1 MKFSAR
7 FRSRLT
13 LLPLAAAGA
22 VLAASAIA
30 ADQPGPSAAER
41 WALRPARSPEPAPT
55 PAPVLRGS
63 KSIPLSDLPGERRAV
78 RIVYQGYGQGYG
90 AASTLT
96 PAR

>member
-22 VLAASAIA
+22 GLAASAIA

-41 WALRPARSPEPAPT
+41 WALRPTRGPEPAPA
-55 PAPVLRGS
+55 PAPVFRAS

-78 RIVYQGYGQGYG
+78 RVVYQGYGEPR
-90 AASTLT
+90 
-96 PAR
+96 PAEPGQ